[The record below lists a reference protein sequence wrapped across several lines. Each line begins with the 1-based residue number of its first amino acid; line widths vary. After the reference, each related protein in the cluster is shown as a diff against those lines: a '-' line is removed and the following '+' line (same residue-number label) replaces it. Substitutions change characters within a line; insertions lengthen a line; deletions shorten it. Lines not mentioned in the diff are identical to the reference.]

1 MSYNI
6 VIHRTKI
13 MRKFLIALSLLVL
26 TSSVALAA
34 TKVAIVST
42 GLEAAKLAQVIMDK
56 NHWQE
61 SSVGDATYFLVI
73 VHSTEAWPLENSYPT
88 YSQLSEAATA
98 LGGPS
103 DKNTHIYIYNKSLDG
118 TLTVRK
124 HTRLKP
130 SEIPTK

>member
-1 MSYNI
+1 
-6 VIHRTKI
+6 
-13 MRKFLIALSLLVL
+13 MRKLLILLSFLTISSSIAI
-26 TSSVALAA
+26 AA
-34 TKVAIVST
+34 TKVAVVST
-42 GLEAAKLAQVIMDK
+42 GLETAKLAQIIMDK

-88 YSQLSEAATA
+88 YNQLSDAATA

-103 DKNTHIYIYNKSLDG
+103 DKNTHIYIYTKIMDG
-118 TLTVRK
+118 SLTVRK

-130 SEIPTK
+130 SEVPTK